1 MMKPSIWKICTGA
14 VALGLLLIP
23 VSGFSSSSETQWRP
37 APPDETHVAAL
48 EDLSSWL
55 GQVEP
60 ASKGASLRLPKS
72 LRQAIKRRS
81 ESFELLRRYNGE
93 EAARQRLT
101 AMPFGD
107 AIYRAAAKNGVD
119 ALLLASLVEVE
130 SNFSPRVISPKGAVG
145 LAQVL
150 PSTAGYGP
158 DELSKPAVNL
168 DLGAAYLK
176 SLLERFDGDLELA
189 LAAYNAGPYAVQRFD
204 GVPPFRETRRYVEKV
219 LSIYV
224 AHCQDLWESSAT
236 TDLLIN

>member
-1 MMKPSIWKICTGA
+1 MKPSIWKICAGA
-14 VALGLLLIP
+14 AALGLLLVP
-23 VSGFSSSSETQWRP
+23 VSGFSSSSELAWRP
-37 APPDETHVAAL
+37 APPDANHVAAL

-55 GQVEP
+55 GQAES
-60 ASKGASLRLPKS
+60 ASKSASLRLPQG

-81 ESFELLRRYNGE
+81 ESFELLRAYNGE
-93 EAARQRLT
+93 EAAKKRL
-101 AMPFGD
+101 AEMPYGD

-150 PSTAGYGP
+150 PSTAGYDP
-158 DELSKPAVNL
+158 TELSKPAVNL

-176 SLLERFDGDLELA
+176 TLLDRFDGDLELA

-204 GVPPFRETRRYVEKV
+204 GVPPFRETKRYVEKV
-219 LSIYV
+219 LAIYV
-224 AHCQDLWESSAT
+224 AHCQDLWQSSAT